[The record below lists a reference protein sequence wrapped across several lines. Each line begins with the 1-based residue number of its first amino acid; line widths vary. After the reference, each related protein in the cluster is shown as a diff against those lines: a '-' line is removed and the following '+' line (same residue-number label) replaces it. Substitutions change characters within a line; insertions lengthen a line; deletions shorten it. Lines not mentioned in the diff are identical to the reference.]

1 LFGSVVKSSEKLGCY
16 EVASAHIMPTVG
28 GINTMFFTRTCLVVV
43 QVFSLSVW
51 EMGTL
56 LTLGPTD
63 SCEFFHDPF
72 KGRRL
77 VLFVLSNIALLWF
90 PEVSSLAKDLS

>member
-1 LFGSVVKSSEKLGCY
+1 MNFFDVIQCY
-16 EVASAHIMPTVG
+16 AM
-28 GINTMFFTRTCLVVV
+28 

-51 EMGTL
+51 EIGTL

-77 VLFVLSNIALLWF
+77 VSFNVPDYLSS
-90 PEVSSLAKDLS
+90 P

>member
-1 LFGSVVKSSEKLGCY
+1 
-16 EVASAHIMPTVG
+16 M
-28 GINTMFFTRTCLVVV
+28 

-51 EMGTL
+51 EIGTL

-77 VLFVLSNIALLWF
+77 VSFDASYY
-90 PEVSSLAKDLS
+90 PSSSPSESPPKAPIVV

>member
-1 LFGSVVKSSEKLGCY
+1 
-16 EVASAHIMPTVG
+16 M
-28 GINTMFFTRTCLVVV
+28 

-51 EMGTL
+51 EIGTL

-77 VLFVLSNIALLWF
+77 VSFNVSDYYILVLSESPLVVKLI
-90 PEVSSLAKDLS
+90 EVSIQQM